1 MQGTSFLE
9 DSSKEDKDYME
20 FLNETFLTAAGA
32 VVLAI
37 GGFALMRMRRHSIIE
52 AACFAGGVLGMS
64 GVLYLIK
71 TIAF

>member
-37 GGFALMRMRRHSIIE
+37 GGFALMRMRRHSVIE
-52 AACFAGGVLGMS
+52 AACFAGGVLGMI

-71 TIAF
+71 TIAV

>member
-9 DSSKEDKDYME
+9 DSLKEDKDYME
-20 FLNETFLTAAGA
+20 FLNETFLTASGA

-52 AACFAGGVLGMS
+52 AACFAGGVLGMI

>member
-1 MQGTSFLE
+1 
-9 DSSKEDKDYME
+9 ME

-52 AACFAGGVLGMS
+52 AACFAGGVLGMI
-64 GVLYLIK
+64 GVLDKNDSVLIK
-71 TIAF
+71 ALQRRRLRNMSFYDQL